1 MRRDV
6 LDNPTLH
13 GGGGSNVSPDW
24 ILPRYAFW
32 LSADI
37 WPDILELIFKGG
49 DDWLLDEEYAA
60 G

>member
-1 MRRDV
+1 MEV
-6 LDNPTLH
+6 AAPT
-13 GGGGSNVSPDW
+13 SRPDG

-37 WPDILELIFKGG
+37 WPDILELIFEGG

>member
-1 MRRDV
+1 MMSWTTQPYMEV
-6 LDNPTLH
+6 AAPT
-13 GGGGSNVSPDW
+13 SRPDG

-37 WPDILELIFKGG
+37 WPDILELIFEGG